1 MLSPSMVKTRF
12 MISTEHNIVNGVVK
26 NRFNFKLQI
35 ARICKGEA
43 KKGIASE
50 SCFLSICSKPGTYSS
65 IMCMS
70 RKVSAHLIAKIR
82 SRA

>member
-1 MLSPSMVKTRF
+1 MFSPSMVKARCK
-12 MISTEHNIVNGVVK
+12 ISNEHKIVNGVVK
-26 NRFNFKLQI
+26 NRFNFKLLI

-65 IMCMS
+65 IMYMS
-70 RKVSAHLIAKIR
+70 RKVSAHLIAKMR

>member
-1 MLSPSMVKTRF
+1 MVKACC
-12 MISTEHNIVNGVVK
+12 MISNEHKMVNGIVK

-35 ARICKGEA
+35 ARICKGDA

-82 SRA
+82 SWA